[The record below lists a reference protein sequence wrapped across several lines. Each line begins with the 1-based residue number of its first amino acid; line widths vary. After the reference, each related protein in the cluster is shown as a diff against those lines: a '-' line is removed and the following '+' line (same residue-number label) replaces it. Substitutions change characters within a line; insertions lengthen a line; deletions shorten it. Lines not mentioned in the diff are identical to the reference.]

1 MTLEF
6 FKSIISQPLYFC
18 GAKTR
23 GVCLGISGAMA
34 NSDNEQRFLEGV
46 INYVD
51 PMGFL
56 GRKKRIRIPINSKH
70 SCLEVLK
77 RHIIEY
83 TGWKAAESEKRGLG
97 SPIEIKLC

>member
-6 FKSIISQPLYFC
+6 FESIISQLLYFC
-18 GAKTR
+18 GAKTP
-23 GVCLGISGAMA
+23 GVCVGISGAMA
-34 NSDNEQRFLEGV
+34 NSDNEQSFLEGV

-56 GRKKRIRIPINSKH
+56 GGKERIRIPIDSKH
-70 SCLEVLK
+70 SSIEVLK

-83 TGWKAAESEKRGLG
+83 TGLKAEFEKRGLG

>member
-6 FKSIISQPLYFC
+6 FESIISQLLYFC

-23 GVCLGISGAMA
+23 GVCVGISGTMA
-34 NSDNEQRFLEGV
+34 SSDNEQSFLKGV

-56 GRKKRIRIPINSKH
+56 GGKERIRIPIDSKH
-70 SCLEVLK
+70 SSLEVLK

-83 TGWKAAESEKRGLG
+83 TDLKAEFEKRGLG